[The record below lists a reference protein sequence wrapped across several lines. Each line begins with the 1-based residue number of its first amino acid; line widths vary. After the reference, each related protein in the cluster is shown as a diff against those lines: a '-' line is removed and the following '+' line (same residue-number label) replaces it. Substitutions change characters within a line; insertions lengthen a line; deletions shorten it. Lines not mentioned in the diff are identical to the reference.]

1 MRMRPLLILVLGV
14 LLSACSDPARDVEG
28 GPVGPSSGGGHLWG
42 QVLAE
47 GGGCIRG
54 AMVEIVEGPGT
65 SRKSGQPDPPSCDP
79 WGEVG
84 FMFDDLPLGATV
96 TLRATA
102 SGYQPEERVL
112 VVPAGGGPV
121 QFVLQPN

>member
-1 MRMRPLLILVLGV
+1 
-14 LLSACSDPARDVEG
+14 
-28 GPVGPSSGGGHLWG
+28 
-42 QVLAE
+42 
-47 GGGCIRG
+47 
-54 AMVEIVEGPGT
+54 MVEIVEGPGT
-65 SRKSGQPDPPSCDP
+65 TRKSGQPDPPECDP

-102 SGYQPEERVL
+102 SGYQPEDREM

-121 QFVLQPN
+121 QFVLKPN